1 MSEAAYTRSVTA
13 VEPKGQGFKWCLLHS
28 VFWLTLLDSKK
39 LFVFM
44 MLVHVVIN
52 LFFLNFSFM
61 MLVLVVINF
70 NMFWPQ

>member
-39 LFVFM
+39 LFVFT
-44 MLVHVVIN
+44 MLVLVI
-52 LFFLNFSFM
+52 LIFFFEIFLM